1 MPRINIP
8 SLAAINEGAN
18 EFLAQ
23 TAGRKIFAFNAPMGA
38 GKTTIIQAIL
48 KSLGVMQLE
57 GSPTYGLINSYA
69 TPGNGEI
76 FHLDLY
82 RLNSTEEAFDIGIE
96 EIIYD
101 NKYCFIEW
109 PEIIRNLLPTNTVW
123 VGIDVDEN
131 DMRTIQFEL

>member
-1 MPRINIP
+1 MSSIQVP
-8 SLAAINEGAN
+8 SLDKIPESVKKL
-18 EFLAQ
+18 LAQ

-48 KSLGVMQLE
+48 KSLGVEQLE
-57 GSPTYGLINSYA
+57 GSPTYGLINSYS
-69 TPGNGEI
+69 TLLNGEI

-96 EIIYD
+96 DVIYD
-101 NKYCFIEW
+101 SHYCFIEW